1 MKISQKLK
9 ELREE
14 QNKSQ
19 YKVSQELGIE
29 RYNYANWEQDRSE
42 PNLEML
48 SKLADIFNCSI
59 DYLLGKEDN
68 SSNKKI
74 TSSLTSKEERLLK
87 AFQFLDNDEQN
98 KIIED
103 CEYFANK
110 HNNKNKIAK

>member
-1 MKISQKLK
+1 MITRWEKNENEPTYSFLIKIAKC
-9 ELREE
+9 
-14 QNKSQ
+14 
-19 YKVSQELGIE
+19 
-29 RYNYANWEQDRSE
+29 
-42 PNLEML
+42 
-48 SKLADIFNCSI
+48 FNCTV
-59 DYLLGKEDN
+59 DYLIGQEDD

-110 HNNKNKIAK
+110 HTNKNKIAK